1 MMSSLEAAHAYWAE
15 GVLFASFAMAESEEF
30 MVRQS
35 DPESAA
41 KNFVKFD
48 KDKSGDVNREEYVT
62 SGK

>member
-1 MMSSLEAAHAYWAE
+1 
-15 GVLFASFAMAESEEF
+15 

-48 KDKSGDVNREEYVT
+48 KDKSGDVNRDEYVN